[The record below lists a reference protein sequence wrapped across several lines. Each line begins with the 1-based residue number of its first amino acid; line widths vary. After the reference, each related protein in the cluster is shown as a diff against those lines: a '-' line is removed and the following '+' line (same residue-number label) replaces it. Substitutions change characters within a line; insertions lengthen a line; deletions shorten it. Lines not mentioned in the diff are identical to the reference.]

1 MVLSDGDAVFLDE
14 IITADLCCHLRIGS
28 YDALGFPQGTA
39 KAEMLVMTADPPVTM
54 VTIAEETEVIHLH
67 YPFPRLVLC
76 MFFHLSADFLANL
89 A

>member
-1 MVLSDGDAVFLDE
+1 MSDGDAVFLDE

-54 VTIAEETEVIHLH
+54 VTIAKEAQIVNLH
-67 YPFPRLVLC
+67 YPFLRLVIC